1 MFKVGDKVK
10 YVSGEYGDEIANP
23 LWGGING
30 KIEGVV
36 VKKEIF
42 DLDSL
47 PIQVH
52 WSNGFDNDYRPID
65 LEHIKKNSNIEF
77 IPNKGGV

>member
-1 MFKVGDKVK
+1 
-10 YVSGEYGDEIANP
+10 
-23 LWGGING
+23 
-30 KIEGVV
+30 